1 MKRGTLFDIILKF
14 VKDIKFL
21 EHIEFCPRDPNP
33 DELEEMITME
43 ITKIPFCKYGREGAQ
58 RNIDKKYKEKGV
70 LINKDMKYFFVKS
83 ENKVVAFIAYKQ
95 VDENVYYIAWECAT
109 AGGYAQA
116 LKLLVFCHA
125 WDKHPVK
132 NFYITLDLCGGHWLS
147 HSSARKINLKFGF
160 RYDKP
165 KSIYKEAKLLC
176 EQNKCSLKQLKDLLS
191 GKTPAKYKKIREKFE
206 DEYFYDENGELY
218 KDENGNDIEAA
229 YTMSCKVTKH
239 HIIKLLVMIQESQRG
254 YLMKKINDPK
264 SEDPNYFKKLK
275 KNQTIKS
282 NRMVGGPRF
291 NGEDQI
297 RGQIIKK
304 GRKRKRERHETG
316 NSGSSSS
323 SSSSSTRKFKK
334 GDIVQT
340 MWKPKKGEGGKP
352 YIADAKILRYQKGRY
367 YLQWHPLP
375 ELEYWRRTFSKR
387 ESELIK
393 K

>member
-1 MKRGTLFDIILKF
+1 
-14 VKDIKFL
+14 
-21 EHIEFCPRDPNP
+21 
-33 DELEEMITME
+33 MITMQ

-58 RNIDKKYKEKGV
+58 QNIDKKYKNENGDFP
-70 LINKDMKYFFVKS
+70 NKDMKYFFVKS
-83 ENKVVAFIAYKQ
+83 ENKMVAFIAYKQ
-95 VDENVYYIAWECAT
+95 VEENLYYIAWECAT
-109 AGGYAQA
+109 EPGYAQA

-125 WDKHPVK
+125 WDNHPVK
-132 NFYITLDLCGGHWLS
+132 DFYITLDLCGGHWLS

-191 GKTPAKYKKIREKFE
+191 GKTPAKYNKLRERFE
-206 DEYFYDENGELY
+206 NEYFYDTNGELY
-218 KDENGNDIEAA
+218 KDENDNKIEVG
-229 YTMSCKVTKH
+229 YIMSCKVTKH
-239 HIIKLLVMIQESQRG
+239 HIIKLLVMIQESQWG
-254 YLMKKINDPK
+254 WLMKKINQ
-264 SEDPNYFKKLK
+264 SEDPKFFKKLK
-275 KNQTIKS
+275 KNQKISS

-323 SSSSSTRKFKK
+323 SSSSTRKFKK
-334 GDIVQT
+334 GEIVQT
-340 MWKPKKGEGGKP
+340 MWRPNRKLGESGEAHL
-352 YIADAKILRYQKGRY
+352 ADAKIVQIKKYKWY
-367 YLQWHPLP
+367 DLQWHPLP
-375 ELEYWRRTFSKR
+375 EEEYFQKRFSKR
-387 ESELIK
+387 EKDLIK